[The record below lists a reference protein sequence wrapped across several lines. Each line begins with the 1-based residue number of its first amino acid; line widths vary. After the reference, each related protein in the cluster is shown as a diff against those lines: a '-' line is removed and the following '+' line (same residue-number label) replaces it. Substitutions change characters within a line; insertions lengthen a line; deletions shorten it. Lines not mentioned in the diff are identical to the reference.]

1 MGNNCQYS
9 QKKGFIIV
17 IKDFIKRNYN
27 FIEKYFP
34 LLSTIPAIIIIILVV
49 GFPTVYAFYT
59 GFFEKNLLTRVFR
72 YVGINNYI
80 KMVHDPKFWEYLE
93 NSAIYVIGSVI
104 TGFILA
110 LILALALYNVK
121 KFRKIFLTIILLP
134 WLIPIISAAI
144 MWKWVFHDLYGLLN
158 IILLNIGL
166 IKEPIV
172 MMSSGITAMVILI
185 WVDVWSR
192 VPFATLILFAGM
204 QRISED
210 IFDAARIDGAKPIQ
224 VLTQIF
230 LPLIRPEV
238 LIVLVVQTMFVFR
251 EVGLPYVLTGGG
263 PGSNTETLALYIY
276 RTGNMFLRQGYASAL
291 SITMLLI
298 TVCFVLVYFKVI
310 LRKEESI

>member
-9 QKKGFIIV
+9 QKKVFIIV

-27 FIEKYFP
+27 FIEKHFP
-34 LLSTIPAIIIIILVV
+34 FLSTMPAIIIIFLVV
-49 GFPTVYAFYT
+49 GFPTVYALYT

-93 NSAIYVIGSVI
+93 NTAIYVIGSVTI
-104 TGFILA
+104 GFILA

-121 KFRKIFLTIILLP
+121 KFRKIFLTVILLP
-134 WLIPIISAAI
+134 WLIPIISAAV

-166 IKEPIV
+166 IKQPIV
-172 MMSSGITAMVILI
+172 MMSSGIAAMVILI

-224 VLTQIF
+224 VLTKIF

-263 PGSNTETLALYIY
+263 PGSSTETLALYIY

-298 TVCFVLVYFKVI
+298 TVCFVFVYFKVI